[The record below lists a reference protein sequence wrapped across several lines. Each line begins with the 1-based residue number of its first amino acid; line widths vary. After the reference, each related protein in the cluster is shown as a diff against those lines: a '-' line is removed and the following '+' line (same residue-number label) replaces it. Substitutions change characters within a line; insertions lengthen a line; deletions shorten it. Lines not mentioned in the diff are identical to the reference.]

1 MNLPRYASASTRS
14 RRRPARLVA
23 AGCAHSALPLAALA
37 LGGGAADASSA
48 PTPLQYFQKESV
60 LTFTNASGTVIQGYP
75 PVGGHVL
82 EDDNDYVGNH
92 THHAAHPT
100 MTDHLFCTVVTA
112 PATATCSFEFA
123 TADSLLYADGIT
135 VNLASSVGTIPLSG
149 GTGRFAGDSGSAAS
163 TPVGNSNNGDIVLTL
178 HKS

>member
-1 MNLPRYASASTRS
+1 MNLPRHASASTRS
-14 RRRPARLVA
+14 RRRSARLVFA
-23 AGCAHSALPLAALA
+23 ACALSALPLAALA

-48 PTPLQYFQKESV
+48 PTPRQFFQKESR

-82 EDDNDYVGNH
+82 EDDVDYAGDH
-92 THHAAHPT
+92 THHAAQPT

-123 TADSLLYADGIT
+123 TGDSLLYADGIT

-149 GTGRFAGDSGSAAS
+149 GTARFAGDSGSAAS